1 MAGDLNARTG
11 CADMFPCLSLNFLSY
26 NYNRLSV
33 DDGWFCL
40 LLIEIFFSS
49 LKKNKNKMELEFTCE
64 PWSFRRLRRLLR
76 LRLLPQRRTWDQVI
90 PNGGTLDD
98 PVGRGWAAIFRRT
111 SDP

>member
-49 LKKNKNKMELEFTCE
+49 FKKTKTKTKWN
-64 PWSFRRLRRLLR
+64 WSLH
-76 LRLLPQRRTWDQVI
+76 VSHGHS
-90 PNGGTLDD
+90 GGC
-98 PVGRGWAAIFRRT
+98 GGCCGCGCCRSGGHGIR
-111 SDP
+111 